1 MIDYKA
7 ARSDDYAEMQR
18 MMLFLVLIVWVFAP
32 IAYFLNAVRMFMKDM
47 RTLMEL
53 HLIWFKEEVP
63 GNSPLAR

>member
-1 MIDYKA
+1 
-7 ARSDDYAEMQR
+7 
-18 MMLFLVLIVWVFAP
+18 
-32 IAYFLNAVRMFMKDM
+32 MKDM